1 MEDYREDPGVRDT
14 APRGTDF
21 GDYIFY
27 DSGRG
32 VIAIELQELFRFTHW
47 GRSRSLEQIERM
59 LKGTNLCFSVRYDGK
74 LVAFCRM
81 LTDFV
86 FRGSIWDILVHP
98 DHQGKGLGS
107 RLMNYALT
115 HPAVRDIPII
125 TSFSSD
131 LVPFLKRSGFEYR
144 DGLMVLQRVPIAYS

>member
-1 MEDYREDPGVRDT
+1 MGAACKEEIALG
-14 APRGTDF
+14 
-21 GDYIFY
+21 YIFY
-27 DSGRG
+27 DSRMA
-32 VIAIELQELFRFTHW
+32 VAAIELQELFRFAHW
-47 GRSRSLEQIERM
+47 GKSRSLEKIERM
-59 LKGTNLCFSVRYDGK
+59 LEGTNLCFSARYDGK

-86 FRGSIWDILVHP
+86 FRASIWDILVHP
-98 DHQGKGLGS
+98 DHQGKGLGT
-107 RLMNYALT
+107 RLMNYAMT

-144 DGLMVLQRVPIAYS
+144 EGLMVFQRVPVEYS

>member
-1 MEDYREDPGVRDT
+1 MDVDRPADKAPDYV
-14 APRGTDF
+14 
-21 GDYIFY
+21 FY
-27 DSGRG
+27 DSKMA
-32 VIAIELQELFRFTHW
+32 VAAIDLQELFRFTHW
-47 GRSRSLEQIERM
+47 GKSRSLDMIERM

-98 DHQGKGLGS
+98 DHQGKGVGS
-107 RLMNYALT
+107 RLMNYAMT

-131 LVPFLKRSGFEYR
+131 LVPFLKRNGFENR
-144 DGLMVLQRVPIAYS
+144 EGLMVFQRVPIEYS

>member
-1 MEDYREDPGVRDT
+1 MGDAGIGN
-14 APRGTDF
+14 APERGPSQ
-21 GDYIFY
+21 DYIFY
-27 DSGRG
+27 DSSRA
-32 VIAIELQELFRFTHW
+32 VAAIELQELFRFTHW
-47 GRSRSLEQIERM
+47 GRSRSLGQIERM
-59 LKGTNLCFSVRYDGK
+59 LEGTNLCFSARSGGK

-98 DHQGKGLGS
+98 DHQGKGIGS
-107 RLMNYALT
+107 RLMSYALT

-131 LVPFLKRSGFEYR
+131 LVPFLERNGFEHR
-144 DGLMVLQRVPIAYS
+144 EGLMVLQRVPIAYS